1 MVVAE
6 SGRDVLM
13 PMISISI
20 PLARGKYKA
29 AVRQVRLEKERLSLE
44 KKALSYDLL
53 SRYEQIRYN
62 LQTQIERSRLYHNQ
76 IKTTQS
82 MLNLLLERYAQDGSD
97 LEELL
102 RVQRELLQYEKMEAS
117 ALSMAHI
124 NYAKLLYISA
134 RVDN

>member
-1 MVVAE
+1 
-6 SGRDVLM
+6 
-13 PMISISI
+13 
-20 PLARGKYKA
+20 
-29 AVRQVRLEKERLSLE
+29 VRLEKERLSLE